1 MMQKVETTPNER
13 LLSGAAHASV
23 ILGFFT
29 NFVGGVVGAGLI
41 WLAQREKSRWVAFQA
56 LQALV
61 YQLIGLGVG
70 IVAFGCWFLFYMASL
85 IPLIAQADR
94 YQDAPPPIFWVGL
107 GSICIPFLV
116 MGLWVLYGLYG
127 AIRAYTGYDF
137 RYLLIGDWLARR
149 SGGS

>member
-1 MMQKVETTPNER
+1 MMQKVEATQNER

-29 NFVGGVVGAGLI
+29 NFLGGVVAAGLI

-70 IVAFGCWFLFYMASL
+70 IVVFGCWFLFYMASL
-85 IPLIAQADR
+85 VPLISQAGR

-116 MGLWVLYGLYG
+116 MALWVLYGLYG
-127 AIRAYTGYDF
+127 ALRAYSGADF
-137 RYLLIGDWLARR
+137 RYIIIGDWLARR
-149 SGGS
+149 SGG